1 MNIPENNTVVLKTE
15 RKLSWHEQ
23 ERFNVSKT
31 FDVCANSLS
40 SIVRF
45 SIILVERQ
53 QTGYTTPEWQQT
65 VIYKSQNG
73 GVENLGGK
81 YLGSENGVSIWLK
94 WLTYPSEKYEFV
106 NGKEYP
112 VYEMENNPNVGN
124 HQPVILGILHV

>member
-1 MNIPENNTVVLKTE
+1 MGKQQNSSKSGENSEKWQICRCRIYQLENNTVLKTE

-31 FDVCANSLS
+31 LHVCANSLS

-65 VIYKSQNG
+65 VINKCQNLG
-73 GVENLGGK
+73 GEENLGGK
-81 YLGSENGVSIWLK
+81 YP
-94 WLTYPSEKYEFV
+94 T
-106 NGKEYP
+106 
-112 VYEMENNPNVGN
+112 
-124 HQPVILGILHV
+124 ILALFS